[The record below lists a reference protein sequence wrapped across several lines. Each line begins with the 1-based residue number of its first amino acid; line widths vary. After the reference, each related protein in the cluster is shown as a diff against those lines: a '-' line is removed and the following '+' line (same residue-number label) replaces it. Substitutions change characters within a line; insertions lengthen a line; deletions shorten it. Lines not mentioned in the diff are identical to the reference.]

1 MPNPTVEEMVNLRAR
16 KDSYAEANIKLL
28 NDSLASQ
35 AEITRLNNDL
45 ARLSAELEAA
55 NATMQIVLN
64 DNNTRYRSAGD
75 EVERLRGLLKKH
87 GIDPDEV

>member
-45 ARLSAELEAA
+45 ARLAAQLEAA
-55 NATMQIVLN
+55 NTTMQIVVD
-64 DNNTRYRSAGD
+64 DNNTRYRAAGD
-75 EVERLRGLLKKH
+75 EVERLRKLLKKH
-87 GIDPDEV
+87 GIDPDEE

>member
-1 MPNPTVEEMVNLRAR
+1 MANPTVEEMVNLRAR

-28 NDSLASQ
+28 NDSLTLQ
-35 AEITRLNNDL
+35 AENARLNNDL
-45 ARLSAELEAA
+45 TRLSAELEAA

-87 GIDPDEV
+87 GIDPDEE